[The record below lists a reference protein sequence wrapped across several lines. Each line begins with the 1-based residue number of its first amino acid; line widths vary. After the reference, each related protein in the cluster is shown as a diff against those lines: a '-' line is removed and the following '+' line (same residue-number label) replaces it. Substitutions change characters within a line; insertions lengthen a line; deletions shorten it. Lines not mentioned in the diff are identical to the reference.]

1 MADALPF
8 SLHVRWA
15 VSHGNH
21 RATKE
26 LVMKTRKSVLVCVLA
41 LLVGG
46 LAFKSY
52 IPTRGQTTTPQLP
65 ASATVGTRESP
76 SPSQAPEHIVYRQ
89 FFRHLVALKQRAEGM
104 ESQGK
109 NGKALRTHYKDK
121 IGLKD
126 KEASL
131 LDEIAT
137 ECERETAKIDERAQ
151 RIIEAAR
158 ARFSNGRAASIE
170 EIPPPPPE
178 LKKLQRHRD
187 MVVMRAR
194 HRLVTE
200 LGAYGFQQIDDFL
213 KLNFARDVRPAAVQP
228 KQLRTNQQQP
238 ANQ

>member
-1 MADALPF
+1 ML
-8 SLHVRWA
+8 LC
-15 VSHGNH
+15 
-21 RATKE
+21 
-26 LVMKTRKSVLVCVLA
+26 LLA
-41 LLVGG
+41 LMVGVFA
-46 LAFKSY
+46 LNNRLP
-52 IPTRGQTTTPQLP
+52 IRGQTATPQAP

-76 SPSQAPEHIVYRQ
+76 SASQAPEHIVYRQ
-89 FFRHLVALKQRAEGM
+89 FFRHLVALKQRAAEM
-104 ESQGK
+104 ESQGR
-109 NGKALRTHYKDK
+109 NGKAFGTHYKDK

-158 ARFSNGRAASIE
+158 GRFSNGRAASIE

-194 HRLVTE
+194 HRLATE

-228 KQLRTNQQQP
+228 KQLRTDQQQP
-238 ANQ
+238 ANLGNQ

>member
-1 MADALPF
+1 MKRTKKLAL
-8 SLHVRWA
+8 L
-15 VSHGNH
+15 
-21 RATKE
+21 
-26 LVMKTRKSVLVCVLA
+26 CVLA

-46 LAFKSY
+46 LAFKSHLP
-52 IPTRGQTTTPQLP
+52 IRGQTPVPQST
-65 ASATVGTRESP
+65 ASATVGTKESP

-89 FFRHLVALKQRAEGM
+89 FFRHLVALKKQADEI
-104 ESQGK
+104 ESHGK

-151 RIIEAAR
+151 RIIQAAR
-158 ARFSNGRAASIE
+158 ARFPNGRAASIE

-194 HRLVTE
+194 HRLVTQ

-213 KLNFARDVRPAAVQP
+213 KLNFARDVQPAAVQP
-228 KQLRTNQQQP
+228 KQLRTDQQQP
-238 ANQ
+238 LNLGNQ